1 MNDDEEESMATGCFI
16 ASAAAFLLAFLVIV
30 ELIVRHLNHG

>member
-1 MNDDEEESMATGCFI
+1 MRDDEEDRLAVGCFI

-30 ELIVRHLNHG
+30 ELIVRYLNG

>member
-1 MNDDEEESMATGCFI
+1 MKDDEEEIIATGCFI